1 MSLMNDIREEIRGA
15 AETPRA
21 ERSEAPA
28 RKRNLLWLNFGI
40 LLKGAGEDGT
50 DLFVG
55 LPYGL
60 PFDDMKPQEAR
71 GSSEAW
77 IKLVQAKN
85 RLLERMQKAG
95 AKLSPGE
102 SSIISYD
109 DETGFAV
116 QMHRVAEPKSVGNAN
131 NNDYIA
137 AIEAAFNR

>member
-40 LLKGAGEDGT
+40 LLKGAGENGD

-85 RLLERMQKAG
+85 RLLAQFQKAG
-95 AKLSPGE
+95 TKLKPGE

-109 DETGFAV
+109 EETGFAV
-116 QMHRVAEPKSVGNAN
+116 QMHRVAEPRSTGSAS

-137 AIEAAFNR
+137 AIEAAFSR